1 MLNKNVPFVDFCA
14 VFLWLLCVKT
24 VQYEHLYIV
33 EYAENSCFVSSG
45 CSLFVSSKLTIPTH
59 GSTKQLNTCF
69 KALIEK

>member
-24 VQYEHLYIV
+24 VQYVQLYIV

-45 CSLFVSSKLTIPTH
+45 CLLFLKLTH
-59 GSTKQLNTCF
+59 GNTKQLKTCF
-69 KALIEK
+69 KALIEN

>member
-24 VQYEHLYIV
+24 VQYVHLYIV

-45 CSLFVSSKLTIPTH
+45 CLLLVQVK
-59 GSTKQLNTCF
+59 F
-69 KALIEK
+69 KIDYTYSWEH